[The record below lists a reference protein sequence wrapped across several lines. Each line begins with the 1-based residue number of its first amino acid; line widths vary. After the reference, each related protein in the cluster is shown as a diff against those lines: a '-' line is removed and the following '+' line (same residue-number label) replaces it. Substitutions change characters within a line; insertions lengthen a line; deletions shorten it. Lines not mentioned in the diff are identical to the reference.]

1 MRGVLMAARGN
12 DSAGGEVEGSS
23 YVHRAT
29 EQSARSSADATRVEA
44 ATLRRARDGHPYSWE
59 EFVVH
64 YGRHAAWQMWDAA
77 PEVAAAGAAGATEH
91 GVLPG
96 EPHPKSGPGPGNAAA
111 SAVAAPTAAVAL
123 VSDGLASDGVAS
135 DGSAEDEMMRLRKRR
150 NAVAFIKTTREY
162 HVYQLAVAMHLARPC
177 LEPDPAALPPIP
189 KRSWEKS
196 IQAWRN
202 VLHAIDARWGDLV
215 RFAESGGAVD
225 GAAGGGGQ

>member
-1 MRGVLMAARGN
+1 MTDEGQGASSSGSPWTPAPRDFRVAVARALEDRALEDPVAA
-12 DSAGGEVEGSS
+12 V
-23 YVHRAT
+23 
-29 EQSARSSADATRVEA
+29 A
-44 ATLRRARDGHPYSWE
+44 AEDPE
-59 EFVVH
+59 EPP
-64 YGRHAAWQMWDAA
+64 APDAA
-77 PEVAAAGAAGATEH
+77 PANAAAASER
-91 GVLPG
+91 
-96 EPHPKSGPGPGNAAA
+96 SGPGPGNAAA

-123 VSDGLASDGVAS
+123 VSDGLASDGLAS
-135 DGSAEDEMMRLRKRR
+135 DGSAEDEMRRLRKRR

-162 HVYQLAVAMHLARPC
+162 DVYQLAVAMHLARPC